1 MFQTIGG
8 ITMHFALLLSQ
19 LPHVEEARTHY
30 NGMLTLDCRPHA
42 SARVV
47 AVIRTALRKLA
58 R

>member
-1 MFQTIGG
+1 
-8 ITMHFALLLSQ
+8 MHFALLLSQ